1 MVSWSRQEFVEPMDR
16 VLGDAGQNVDQP
28 GLRISTSFIV
38 AVTMMLCMAA
48 ARCNGVFQ

>member
-1 MVSWSRQEFVEPMDR
+1 MDR
-16 VLGDAGQNVDQP
+16 VLGDAGQDVGQP

-48 ARCNGVFQ
+48 ARCPPRSEPANWPSP